1 MTTININDWNDKEMS
16 NNCYY
21 GLHNNLLSEVS
32 IPSNQL
38 IDNYYVFSNKINNR
52 NKVSNQGSSGRCWMF
67 AGLNVIR
74 HKFIEDLKLPNSFEF
89 SENYLLFWDKLER
102 INYYLNVYQE
112 LDNKNIEINSQLF
125 QHLLH
130 NPLEDGGQWQM
141 FVNLVNK
148 YGLVPK
154 TIFPE
159 TKHSGNTRGLNMVL
173 TRKLRDYCKQIVEK
187 KMDKKKI
194 MEEVYRLLVKFLG
207 KPPNKFT
214 WEYYDKD
221 NKYHKQVDL
230 TPQELYKKTNINL
243 EDYVSITNDPRNE
256 YHQNYGVQY
265 LNNIIEGGEVK
276 YLNLEM
282 DEIKNIVK
290 KSINDNKPVWFGSD
304 VGHYMHSKTH
314 ILSKDVFDIEN
325 YLNIEF
331 NLTKKDRIELCDSLM
346 THAMCITGY
355 NIDNY
360 GVINRWEIENS
371 WGNGVNEGY
380 YVMSDKWMNEF
391 VYQVIVE
398 KKYLSNEL
406 VEEWEQE
413 IKKRFNP
420 WDPMGSL
427 ATIN

>member
-1 MTTININDWNDKEMS
+1 MAAININDWNDKEMTKDV
-16 NNCYY
+16 YY
-21 GLHNNLLSEVS
+21 CLHNNLLSEVS

-38 IDNYYVFSNKINNR
+38 VDNYYIFSNKIKNR

-74 HKFIEDLKLPNSFEF
+74 HKMIEDFKLANSFEF

-112 LDNKNIEINSQLF
+112 LQEKNIELKSQLF
-125 QHLLH
+125 QHVLN

-159 TKHSGNTRGLNMVL
+159 TKHSSNTRGLNMVL
-173 TRKLRDYCKQIVEK
+173 TRKLRDYCKEILEQKLDRK
-187 KMDKKKI
+187 KA
-194 MEEVYRLLVKFLG
+194 MEEVYTILVKFLG
-207 KPPNKFT
+207 RPPNKFT
-214 WEYYDKD
+214 WEYYDKE
-221 NKYHKQVDL
+221 NKYHKQVDI
-230 TPQELYKKTNINL
+230 TPQDYYKQTKINL
-243 EDYVSITNDPRNE
+243 ENYVSITNDPRNE
-256 YHQNYGVQY
+256 YHKNYGVQY
-265 LNNIIEGGEVK
+265 LNNIMEGGEVK

-282 DEIKNIVK
+282 EEIKNIVK

-314 ILSKDVFDIEN
+314 ILSKDVLDIEN
-325 YLNIEF
+325 YLNVEF
-331 NLTKKDRIELCDSLM
+331 KLTKKDRIELGDSLM

-360 GVINRWEIENS
+360 GVTNRWEIENS
-371 WGNGVNEGY
+371 WGTGVNEGY

-398 KKYLSNEL
+398 KKYLSSTL
-406 VEEWEQE
+406 LEEWEQE
-413 IKKRFNP
+413 ITLRFNP

-427 ATIN
+427 AEKN

>member
-1 MTTININDWNDKEMS
+1 MTTININDWNDKEM
-16 NNCYY
+16 NNKSYY

-38 IDNYYVFSNKINNR
+38 IDNYYIFSNKINNR

-74 HKFIEDLKLPNSFEF
+74 HKFIEDLKLSTSFEF

-102 INYYLNVYQE
+102 INYYLNVYQQ
-112 LDNKNIEINSQLF
+112 LDTKNIEINSQLF
-125 QHLLH
+125 QHLLKD
-130 NPLEDGGQWQM
+130 PLEDGGQWQM

-159 TKHSGNTRGLNMVL
+159 TKHSSNTRGLNMVL
-173 TRKLRDYCKQIVEK
+173 TRKLRDYCKLITEK
-187 KMDKKKI
+187 KLDVKKAMD
-194 MEEVYRLLVKFLG
+194 EVFTLLVKFLG

-214 WEYYDKD
+214 WEYYDKE
-221 NKYHKQVDL
+221 NKYHKQVDI
-230 TPQELYKKTNINL
+230 TPQYFYKNTNINL
-243 EDYVSITNDPRNE
+243 DNYVSITNDPRNE

-265 LNNIIEGGEVK
+265 LNNVIEGGEVK

-304 VGHYMHSKTH
+304 VGHFMHSKTH
-314 ILSKDVFDIEN
+314 ILSKNVFDIEN
-325 YLNIEF
+325 YLDIEF
-331 NLTKKDRIELCDSLM
+331 KLTKKDRIELGDSLM

-355 NIDNY
+355 NLDNY

-371 WGNGVNEGY
+371 WGNGVNDGY

-406 VEEWEQE
+406 LQQWDKE
-413 IKKRFNP
+413 IKIRFNP

-427 ATIN
+427 A